1 MNVCTSSARMRA
13 ACSAARWPPGN
24 NGPAARTNN
33 AAPRSRKRPAARTR
47 IAVAIVAT
55 LGLVGCDETLRD
67 VTGPSPNLVP
77 TFDSVNQEI
86 FLTTDGAGRTGCV
99 NCHTGRIPNI
109 SINFSP
115 GVDSYALMVNVPSR
129 QRPDLMLVA
138 PGDPD
143 NSYLIHKLEGRS
155 GIVGLRMPRNGPPF
169 LTDGQLRV
177 LRRWIELG
185 APR

>member
-1 MNVCTSSARMRA
+1 MNLRTWSGRTRA
-13 ACSAARWPPGN
+13 AV
-24 NGPAARTNN
+24 
-33 AAPRSRKRPAARTR
+33 
-47 IAVAIVAT
+47 IAVVAT
-55 LGLVGCDETLRD
+55 IGLASCDESLRD

-86 FLTTDGAGRTGCV
+86 FQTTDGAGRTACV

-115 GVDSYALMVNVPSR
+115 SADSYALMVNVPSR
-129 QRPDLMLVA
+129 QRPDLMLIA
-138 PGDPD
+138 PGDPE

-155 GIVGLRMPRNGPPF
+155 GIVGLRMPRNGPPY

-177 LRRWIELG
+177 LKRWIELG